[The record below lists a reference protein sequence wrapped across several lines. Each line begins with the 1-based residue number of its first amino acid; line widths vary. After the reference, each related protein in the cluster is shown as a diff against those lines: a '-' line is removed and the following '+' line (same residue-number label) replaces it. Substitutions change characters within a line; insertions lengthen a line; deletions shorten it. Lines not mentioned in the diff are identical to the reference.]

1 MMPMFSHPT
10 QSKRPRRHPAKQAG
24 TILLVSL
31 AVGFA
36 GPSLTWSDTIPLDET
51 VRQDISL
58 AHTTQQREG
67 AWEKERMAL
76 EAKIARLTGK
86 RRKIQKKVDALAWS
100 NGRKEKK
107 AARLG
112 EEIEKASRL
121 TEGLSPLIAEEAQ
134 RAAEGVTGSLPF
146 LREERRKR
154 LAALSDWIKAPSTK
168 QAEKLERLLE
178 LLTVEAQFGHTSE
191 AWQEEIEVDGA
202 PLTARLLKV
211 GRLALY
217 YLTLDETRCG
227 VFNPKTD
234 AFEALPANC
243 AMHLKKAMALAERE
257 RSAELVRL
265 PIGRIVVP

>member
-1 MMPMFSHPT
+1 MFSDTP
-10 QSKRPRRHPAKQAG
+10 QSKRPRQHPATQAG
-24 TILLVSL
+24 TILLLFL

-36 GPSLTWSDTIPLDET
+36 GPSLTWSGTIPLDET

-67 AWEKERMAL
+67 AWEKERLAL
-76 EAKIARLTGK
+76 EAKIARLTAK
-86 RRKIQKKVDALAWS
+86 RQKVRKKVDALLWA
-100 NGRKEKK
+100 NGRKEKET
-107 AARLG
+107 ARLG

-121 TEGLSPLIAEEAQ
+121 TEGLSPLIASEA
-134 RAAEGVTGSLPF
+134 RKAATGVSRSLPF
-146 LREERRKR
+146 LREERAKR
-154 LAALSDWIKAPSTK
+154 LAALDEWVKAPSTK
-168 QAEKLERLLE
+168 QAEKLERLFE
-178 LLTVEAQFGHTSE
+178 LLTIETQFGHTSE

-202 PLTARLLKV
+202 PITARLLKV

-217 YLTLDETRCG
+217 YLTLDESRCG
-227 VFNPKTD
+227 VFNPKTE

-243 AMHLKKAMALAERE
+243 ATHLKKAMALAERE